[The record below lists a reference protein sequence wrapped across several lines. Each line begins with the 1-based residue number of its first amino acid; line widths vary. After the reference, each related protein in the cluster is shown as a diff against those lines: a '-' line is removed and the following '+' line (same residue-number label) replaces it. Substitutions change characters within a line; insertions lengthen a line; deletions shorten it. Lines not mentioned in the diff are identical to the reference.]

1 MSELELVW
9 GEDRCVCAGPS
20 LCFLKDLAQ
29 RLACLLCRLA
39 PREDADIV
47 DVACEHGVWRLIAF
61 FYQVGIV
68 EEVEDR

>member
-1 MSELELVW
+1 MYIYTAAVYFTPGLSHS
-9 GEDRCVCAGPS
+9 AS

-29 RLACLLCRLA
+29 RLACLICRLA

-47 DVACEHGVWRLIAF
+47 DVACGHGVWRLIAF
-61 FYQVGIV
+61 IYQVGVV